1 MPRPASIALALVLLA
16 VLAVCGFALY
26 IASTIARPH
35 GNSLT
40 EERRWE
46 QDHGLWGDFE
56 SLERTACV
64 APGKDG
70 YELHCELVSAP
81 EPSDRYVI
89 ISHGFR
95 ANRYGAAKCVGAWES
110 LGYNCIVYDLRAHG
124 ENAPATCTLGKVES
138 EDLLTLVADA
148 RERFGEDITLGL
160 MGESM
165 GSATTLCALGSRPKV
180 DFAVADCPFANLR
193 ELLRSGYDQAR
204 VGPLLPVVDAA
215 CRLRYGFELA
225 ETSPVSALAGNR
237 VPLCLI
243 HGEDDALIPPSN
255 SERLRDATA
264 GYVELHLVPGAG
276 HAESREALGQEGYAQ
291 ILSAFLSRAGV

>member
-56 SLERTACV
+56 SLERTAYV

-95 ANRYGAAKCVGAWES
+95 ANRYGAAKYVGA
-110 LGYNCIVYDLRAHG
+110 GGA
-124 ENAPATCTLGKVES
+124 
-138 EDLLTLVADA
+138 
-148 RERFGEDITLGL
+148 
-160 MGESM
+160 
-165 GSATTLCALGSRPKV
+165 SATTASSMTYAPTERTHLPPAPWARPSR
-180 DFAVADCPFANLR
+180 R
-193 ELLRSGYDQAR
+193 
-204 VGPLLPVVDAA
+204 
-215 CRLRYGFELA
+215 
-225 ETSPVSALAGNR
+225 TS
-237 VPLCLI
+237 
-243 HGEDDALIPPSN
+243 
-255 SERLRDATA
+255 
-264 GYVELHLVPGAG
+264 
-276 HAESREALGQEGYAQ
+276 
-291 ILSAFLSRAGV
+291 